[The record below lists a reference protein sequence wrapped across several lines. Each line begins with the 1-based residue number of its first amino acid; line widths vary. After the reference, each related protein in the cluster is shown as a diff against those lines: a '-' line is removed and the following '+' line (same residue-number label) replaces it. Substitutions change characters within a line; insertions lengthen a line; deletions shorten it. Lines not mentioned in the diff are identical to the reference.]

1 MKTPLRHAAAVL
13 LVLLLCASLFLVY
26 NGSFH
31 SIVRDANDTRTPER
45 PLRPTGVS
53 LGPARPHRP
62 ALQGYSSIVDHKPL
76 KMHCRTCAL
85 VTSSGHLIGGGRGDE
100 IDRAE
105 CVLRM
110 NDAPA
115 AGEYASD
122 VGRRTSLR
130 VIAHSS
136 MQRVLRG
143 RNHLLN
149 ASQDAVFIFW
159 GPSSYMRRDGKGLV
173 YNNLRLMSQVL
184 PALKVYIISWQ
195 KMLQF
200 DELFKRETGKD
211 RRISKSWLSTGWFTM
226 TIALELCDR
235 INVYGMVSPDFCRD
249 PEQPSVPY
257 HYYEPR
263 GPDECAMYISHERG
277 RRGSHHRFITEKRVF
292 ADWART
298 FDIRFYQPDW
308 SPPPANGTVDGRG
321 SRQGTPNGSGRQ
333 EPTRRPGKERELTLT
348 PDDLILIDAC

>member
-1 MKTPLRHAAAVL
+1 MKTPMRHGVAVL

-26 NGSFH
+26 NGSFNGA
-31 SIVRDANDTRTPER
+31 SRDANDTHVRQDEQQQHQQLR
-45 PLRPTGVS
+45 GLRRPTDAPAGGVTD
-53 LGPARPHRP
+53 PQPP
-62 ALQGYSSIVDHKPL
+62 VLQGYSGIIDHKPL
-76 KMHCRTCAL
+76 TMHCRTCAL
-85 VTSSGHLIGGGRGDE
+85 VTSSGHLIGGARGED

-105 CVLRM
+105 CVIRM

-115 AGEYASD
+115 TQGYAGD

-136 MQRVLRG
+136 VQRVLRN
-143 RNHLLN
+143 RHQLLN
-149 ASQDAVFIFW
+149 ASQDTVFIFW

-173 YNNLRLMSQVL
+173 YNNLRLMNQVL
-184 PALKVYIISWQ
+184 PKLKVYIISWQ

-200 DELFKRETGKD
+200 DELFKKETGKD
-211 RRISKSWLSTGWFTM
+211 RISNSWLSTGWFTM

-235 INVYGMVSPDFCRD
+235 INVYGMVAPDFCR
-249 PEQPSVPY
+249 ESQHHSTPY

-292 ADWART
+292 ANWART
-298 FDIRFYQPDW
+298 FDIHFYQPDW
-308 SPPPANGTVDGRG
+308 SPPPLPANRTV
-321 SRQGTPNGSGRQ
+321 
-333 EPTRRPGKERELTLT
+333 TLLVSQKT
-348 PDDLILIDAC
+348 